1 MIVDLIHKYRKH
13 LLSIEDFAD
22 KSSLNIDTAKI
33 ILEDFEISIKKDC
46 SNMNN
51 LEHIEELNNFFDFS
65 KINFAGFSSTNQIFL
80 IDSIRVFGTFQDT
93 YIGQDYKDNRIY
105 LCESLCKGELV
116 AENLAQYIEIVLIFA
131 NYSIKRFTNEI
142 NQELKEDTI
151 EKIKSCLVKPELSKR
166 FTAMIPINT

>member
-1 MIVDLIHKYRKH
+1 
-13 LLSIEDFAD
+13 
-22 KSSLNIDTAKI
+22 
-33 ILEDFEISIKKDC
+33 
-46 SNMNN
+46 
-51 LEHIEELNNFFDFS
+51 
-65 KINFAGFSSTNQIFL
+65 
-80 IDSIRVFGTFQDT
+80 
-93 YIGQDYKDNRIY
+93 
-105 LCESLCKGELV
+105 V